1 LTCAGTAVTVVR
13 SGSWPIDVKGLGKKS
28 KALFEHVEEDAIM
41 IGNLEKADEWAWV
54 TCHGRS

>member
-41 IGNLEKADEWAWV
+41 IGNLEKADEWA
-54 TCHGRS
+54 